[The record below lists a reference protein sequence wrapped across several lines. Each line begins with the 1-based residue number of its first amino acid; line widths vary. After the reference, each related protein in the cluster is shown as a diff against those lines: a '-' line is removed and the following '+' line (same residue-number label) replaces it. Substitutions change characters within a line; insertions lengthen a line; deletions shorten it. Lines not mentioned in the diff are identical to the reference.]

1 VIRGLFSPFRTLRIA
16 DRRDSN
22 SSGDLNRYNGRMAN
36 HAYVNFWTRERGAE
50 TMLDRFERLL
60 QTFPFSA
67 VWREFTGMVI
77 RAVGPSE
84 APLAEHDLRG
94 TMAGASD
101 VIALAREHDS
111 ADCSYEV
118 EAHWDIWQRNLETG
132 VWQRGPERVLLI
144 CNGRAYDD
152 DAADESGDFV
162 ADIGF
167 EHLYTGHAGL
177 LGSYGARS
185 APSDPVEAEF
195 LAWMTHEEH
204 LHEYYEKTRAN
215 IQLLLNWVTSAEKAL
230 PLERHRLWSEGEENL
245 EARLDEI
252 LAVH

>member
-1 VIRGLFSPFRTLRIA
+1 
-16 DRRDSN
+16 
-22 SSGDLNRYNGRMAN
+22 MAN
-36 HAYVNFWTRERGAE
+36 HAYASFWVRERAAE
-50 TMLDRFERLL
+50 TMLNRFQSLL
-60 QTFPFSA
+60 ESFPLSSA
-67 VWREFTGMVI
+67 WHEFTSLVI
-77 RAVGPSE
+77 RAVDASE

-118 EAHWDIWQRNLETG
+118 EARWDIWQRNLETG
-132 VWQRGPERVLLI
+132 VWEKAPERVLLI
-144 CNGRAYDD
+144 GNGDDYDD
-152 DAADESGDFV
+152 GSFKDAGDFL
-162 ADIGF
+162 ADVGF
-167 EHLYTGHAGL
+167 EHLFTGHAGL
-177 LGSYGARS
+177 LGAYGARS
-185 APSDPVEAEF
+185 APADPVEAEF

-215 IQLLLNWVTSAEKAL
+215 IQVLLNWVDSVQKAL
-230 PLERHRLWSEGEENL
+230 PLERHLLWSEGEENL

>member
-1 VIRGLFSPFRTLRIA
+1 
-16 DRRDSN
+16 
-22 SSGDLNRYNGRMAN
+22 MAN
-36 HAYVNFWTRERGAE
+36 HAYASFWVRERAAD
-50 TMLDRFERLL
+50 TTLSRFERLL
-60 QTFPFSA
+60 ETFPLSST
-67 VWREFTGMVI
+67 WREFTGFVI
-77 RAVGPSE
+77 RAVSPSE
-84 APLAEHDLRG
+84 PPLTEHDLRG

-118 EAHWDIWQRNLETG
+118 EAYWDGWQRNLETG
-132 VWQRGPERVLLI
+132 VWEKRPERVLLI
-144 CNGRAYDD
+144 CNGVDYDD
-152 DAADESGDFV
+152 GAWKDSGDFL
-162 ADIGF
+162 ADVGF
-167 EHLYTGHAGL
+167 EHLFTGHAGL
-177 LGSYGARS
+177 LGAYGARS

-215 IQLLLNWVTSAEKAL
+215 IQLLLNWVDSVEKAL
-230 PLERHRLWSEGEENL
+230 PLERHFLWSEGEENL